1 LELPPSN
8 FIAVS
13 DVLLGEGLKSAVVI
27 HLLLDLRCLFGWDA
41 LAELFT
47 LKEALQDKVRP
58 ARGRLAGAGFKELFT
73 EGATAEAINGLHIL
87 KDAISLLE

>member
-1 LELPPSN
+1 M
-8 FIAVS
+8 S

-27 HLLLDLRCLFGWDA
+27 HLLLDLRCLFGGYA
-41 LAELFT
+41 FAELFT
-47 LKEALQDKVRP
+47 LKEALQNKVGS
-58 ARGRLAGAGFKELFT
+58 ARGRLAGAGFKELLA